1 VADNNLFPRKSD
13 IFKGSLDL
21 IRDSVARP
29 SLDTIYQVTFS
40 FGKAEIWLQGDD
52 MGKNRTQGTDFK
64 RKMSL
69 LCTEAEIP
77 GTQYTTT
84 PAIGH
89 HQGIQ
94 EEFPNLRNYPPL
106 NLTFYCDA
114 DMVILEVLEKWMT
127 YINPVQTD
135 KRNYAAY
142 TRFNYPEDYKEI
154 IHISKFE
161 RDTFTEGK
169 GSYKSN
175 TTHYEFVNVWPT
187 NLTSMRV
194 AYGQSNVLKCSMQ
207 FAYDRFF
214 TSFDGLEGAVPV
226 DRVSATLDQALI
238 AGDGYINKNV
248 DPKPNKKKVIP
259 QYQKNRN
266 KLNKSRRKRGS
277 GVR

>member
-1 VADNNLFPRKSD
+1 MADNNLFPRKSD

-21 IRDSVARP
+21 IRDTVARP

-52 MGKNRTQGTDFK
+52 IGKNRTQGTDFK

-266 KLNKSRRKRGS
+266 KLNRSRNFNRK
-277 GVR
+277 